1 MKIILLFL
9 HLCCCWALSA
19 QSFTKEVPFELKG
32 KVKMLYT
39 TIVSLNPEITLD
51 QNNDLY
57 KHQKVYFD
65 EQGKVVSRTLYKDDG
80 QEDGTQVFS
89 FDKKGFLTEVKITNK
104 NNLLANEVRTLVY
117 NKEKTEAITKRF
129 VVAEM
134 HTVYPTKYVFDK
146 RKRPIEITDYFPN
159 EKDIIQK
166 ERFEYNAAGKITANI
181 KERMNGSVVINTFL
195 TYNAQNQIV
204 KELTEVTQN
213 GSTIYKLEGTF
224 AYTDKMGFPTE
235 QVTVINGGA
244 PTRCSYEYQ
253 WDAKGNW
260 TEKRF
265 VVNGKAMAAVKR
277 EITYY

>member
-1 MKIILLFL
+1 M
-9 HLCCCWALSA
+9 
-19 QSFTKEVPFELKG
+19 
-32 KVKMLYT
+32 
-39 TIVSLNPEITLD
+39 VSLEPGVTLD

-80 QEDGTQVFS
+80 QEGGTQVFS
-89 FDKKGFLTEVKITNK
+89 FDKKGFLTEMKITDK

-117 NKEKTEAITKRF
+117 NKKKTEAIAKRF

-181 KERMNGSVVINTFL
+181 KERMNGSVVISTFL

-213 GSTIYKLEGTF
+213 GSTIYKLEATF
-224 AYTDKMGFPTE
+224 VHTDKMGFPTE

-244 PTRCSYEYQ
+244 PTRCNYEYQ

-265 VVNGKAMAAVKR
+265 VVDGKAMGAVKR